1 MKKRIL
7 ALAIAL
13 CLALCMLT
21 SCEYIMG
28 GGVADSGDVTV
39 VIENSDGTYDV
50 YKAYLEEVDNKS
62 EGAFGI
68 LEHLAAR
75 EKNPLHLIVEDGDFG
90 ARVLEI
96 GSLKDDYST
105 NRYIMVY
112 TSVMTDG
119 YEGAPTIDYEG
130 TPLTQSGFG
139 VSEMTVSE
147 GCVILFRLEEMSW

>member
-62 EGAFGI
+62 EGAWGI
-68 LEHLAAR
+68 LEHLSAR
-75 EKNPLHLIVEDGDFG
+75 ENHPLALTVENGEWGKFIKG
-90 ARVLEI
+90 I
-96 GSLKDDYST
+96 GSIAEDSANGVYV
-105 NRYIMVY
+105 MVY

-139 VSEMTVSE
+139 VSEMTVSK